1 MEAADWLSRSSI
13 HREGMRAQAVTE
25 KNKQNP
31 ICFSLHFVIF
41 AAVGVKGH
49 ERRSDERM
57 SQCGWD
63 EGGHPAEAG
72 GRSWGIRTGRERN
85 EDSARQVCELHAER
99 RSGGEGRRRL
109 TERRADG

>member
-13 HREGMRAQAVTE
+13 RREGMRAQAVTE

-49 ERRSDERM
+49 ERRSDERT
-57 SQCGWD
+57 SQSV
-63 EGGHPAEAG
+63 AG
-72 GRSWGIRTGRERN
+72 TKAVVRPRLVEDRWGTRTGREQN
-85 EDSARQVCELHAER
+85 EDSARQVCE
-99 RSGGEGRRRL
+99 
-109 TERRADG
+109 